1 MATVTRENIGTLH
14 DKITVELSSEDYMP
28 SFEKQLKTYAK
39 SVNMPGFRKGMVPSG
54 MVRKMYGPSIFNE
67 EVFRTAGT
75 KLEDYLKEHQLP
87 IFAQPMAMAGD
98 EPLKLDMNNPSEV
111 KISFEV
117 GIKPDFDVESVIKGA
132 SLTKQKVA
140 VSDTMVNDEIERLQK
155 RHGIVDEQDAIENN
169 ENVVYSNLELCD
181 EKGNVV
187 EGAEPV
193 QDTELMEKYPA
204 KLNEQLMG
212 KKKEESI
219 VFQPS
224 AVCTEEELADFLKH
238 SLKAGEEAKDNFYK
252 LTITKVTKVTPR
264 ELGEELYEQVFPNA
278 GLKTEE
284 EFKNRIK
291 EELGREFD
299 RVSSERLQNEI
310 FEILVHKTEME
321 LPVPFLKRWMKEGG
335 DKPRTDEE
343 VENEF
348 HNFDHQLRWTLVSDK
363 LLVDYGIQVTRE
375 EVMDD
380 IKARVLAYFGMTPDM
395 AEETPWMDEY
405 MAKVA
410 QDEKTMDETYRRLL
424 YNKLFVELENKFSVA
439 EQEVPEEEF
448 FQQQPD
454 PHAVHA
460 H

>member
-14 DKITVELSSEDYMP
+14 DKITVKLSAEDYLP

-39 SVNMPGFRKGMVPSG
+39 TVNMPGFRKGNVPSG
-54 MVRKMYGPSIFNE
+54 MVRKMYGPSIFND

-75 KLEDYLKEHQLP
+75 KLEEYLREHQLP
-87 IFAQPMAMAGD
+87 IFAQPMIMAGD
-98 EPLKLDMNNPSEV
+98 QPLSLDMNNPSEV
-111 KISFEV
+111 DLSFEI
-117 GIKPDFDVESVIKGA
+117 GIKPDFDVESVIKA
-132 SLTKQKVA
+132 ANLNKMKVTA
-140 VSDTMVNDEIERLQK
+140 SDTMIADEIVRLQK
-155 RHGIVDEQDAIENN
+155 RHGEVEEQIAIDNN
-169 ENVVYSNLELCD
+169 ENVVYTNMELCD
-181 EKGNVV
+181 EQGNLV
-187 EGAEPV
+187 EGAEPI
-193 QDTELMEKYPA
+193 QDAELMEKFPA
-204 KLNEQLMG
+204 KINEQLMG
-212 KKKEESI
+212 KQKDDSI
-219 VFQPS
+219 IIQPS
-224 AVCTEEELADFLKH
+224 AVCTEEELSDFLKH

-291 EELGREFD
+291 EELSREFD
-299 RVSSERLQNEI
+299 RVATERLQNEI
-310 FEILVHKTEME
+310 FELLVHKTEME

-348 HNFDHQLRWTLVSDK
+348 HTFDHQLRWTLVSDK
-363 LLVDYGIQVTRE
+363 LMVDYGIEVSRE
-375 EVMDD
+375 EVMED

-405 MAKVA
+405 MGKVA
-410 QDEKTMDETYRRLL
+410 KDEKTMDETYRRLL
-424 YNKLFVELENKFSVA
+424 YNKLFVELEKKFNVT
-439 EQEVPEEEF
+439 EQEVSEEEF
-448 FQQQPD
+448 FKQPD
-454 PHAVHA
+454 PHTMHA